1 MNNMSNWLFGSIVCG
16 LLLSFRNSELM
27 WMYKITPGTPGV
39 ISCLSELQYSTAGYV
54 AVGDCGS
61 FYAFSIEECF
71 AMVGSVIPKE
81 RSD

>member
-1 MNNMSNWLFGSIVCG
+1 MSNWLFGSIVCG

-27 WMYKITPGTPGV
+27 WMYKITPGVPGV

-54 AVGDCGS
+54 AVGDCCA
-61 FYAFSIEECF
+61 FYTF
-71 AMVGSVIPKE
+71 AVEVGLTIAGSVIPKE